1 MRIIKID
8 PFDNG
13 AHANQIGYLDV
24 VPDGWAIIPDEMLC
38 ENFPFGDVEVEE
50 IDGVVT
56 VTKWTPGTI
65 PEPEPL
71 PTPGPTAQDDTD
83 SMLVDHE
90 YRIAMLELG
99 LTE

>member
-1 MRIIKID
+1 MRIIKIE

-13 AHANQIGYLDV
+13 AHANQIGYLEV
-24 VPDGWAIIPDEMLC
+24 APDGWAVIPDEILC
-38 ENFPFGDVEVEE
+38 ENFPFGDVEGEE